1 LLYSCKYRS
10 FWRLNSEALSTLLFS
25 LKHGMFISSQ
35 SMFSLTIYVLQARYA
50 MSRSK
55 HTKLVRRQV
64 RDAHGRFSSHTS
76 SPPSSGCS
84 SSIEMW
90 ITPAEKSE
98 QIWITLSDD
107 ECPHMFMVI
116 PYVMFL
122 DSAQFNY

>member
-1 LLYSCKYRS
+1 
-10 FWRLNSEALSTLLFS
+10 
-25 LKHGMFISSQ
+25 
-35 SMFSLTIYVLQARYA
+35 MFSLTIYVLQARYA

-55 HTKLVRRQV
+55 HTKLVHRQV
-64 RDAHGRFSSHTS
+64 RDAHGRFSSRTS

-98 QIWITLSDD
+98 QIWITVSDD